1 MLREKAN
8 SAHGRVK
15 AEAFTL
21 IELLVVIAII
31 AILAAMLLP
40 ALSAAR
46 ERAKASSCQSNL
58 KQLGVA
64 GAMYR
69 NENAGFFNLIKGLVN
84 PSGSATSC
92 YWSWYFLHN
101 YMPSDRNG
109 NASALTC
116 PNNVGGKGTN
126 SNMFGETSGLSY
138 GANYGG
144 LCAVFEDTKV
154 NEKKSLNESEINLPD
169 AVIYF
174 GDSQLPS
181 TADRRDM
188 GYYQLASYPSTGT
201 GQLLGIHGKLG
212 QTVMVDGHVQAFQS
226 KEKDGYFHPHCYNYT
241 GSFGNGAGVSG
252 TSYFA
257 GKGTSR
263 KGYY

>member
-1 MLREKAN
+1 MSKKKSSDSVRI
-8 SAHGRVK
+8 
-15 AEAFTL
+15 FTL

-144 LCAVFEDTKV
+144 LCAVFEDSKI
-154 NEKKSLNESEINLPD
+154 NEKK
-169 AVIYF
+169 
-174 GDSQLPS
+174 
-181 TADRRDM
+181 
-188 GYYQLASYPSTGT
+188 
-201 GQLLGIHGKLG
+201 
-212 QTVMVDGHVQAFQS
+212 VQIQNAIET
-226 KEKDGYFHPHCYNYT
+226 KYMLE
-241 GSFGNGAGVSG
+241 
-252 TSYFA
+252 
-257 GKGTSR
+257 
-263 KGYY
+263 